1 MKNPFKKQSIVDTLV
16 NVGIGGAANV
26 AVNYAFNEIDM
37 FSTLTSTEKNAIKIA
52 IGVLG
57 GSMSSNK
64 YLRAAVDGVAVVGVS
79 DLIDSYM
86 AKDDANNGGTAV
98 PAGPAGLPN
107 GMIGYRKVRRA
118 GNPNFIR
125 SAVRGIA
132 SPENFMGK

>member
-37 FSTLTSTEKNAIKIA
+37 LSNLTSTEKNAIKIA

-64 YLRAAVDGVAVVGVS
+64 YVRAAVDGVAVVGVS

-86 AKDDANNGGTAV
+86 AKEDEKKDPITKD
-98 PAGPAGLPN
+98 PITGLPN

>member
-26 AVNYAFNEIDM
+26 AVNYAFNRIDTL
-37 FSTLTSTEKNAIKIA
+37 STLTSTEKNAIKIA

-57 GSMSSNK
+57 GSMSSNT
-64 YLRAAVDGVAVVGVS
+64 YVRAAVDGVAVVGVS

-86 AKDDANNGGTAV
+86 TKDDANNGGT
-98 PAGPAGLPN
+98 AGLPN

-132 SPENFMGK
+132 SPDNFMGK